1 MVTITRRRLAAGA
14 GAALAAPLLLSGR
27 SALAESRL
35 RLFWWGNP
43 ERDRRTF
50 AAVDLYKQ
58 KRPDVVVAAEA
69 IGWND
74 YWPKMATQAAGKNLP
89 DVVQMDYRYIFE
101 YARRGQLEAL
111 DPYLGKE
118 FDLAE
123 FDRTFLDSGKVDGK
137 IYGVPMGGNST
148 AAYVNRG
155 RLTALGVGVPEHLWT
170 WEDLRALAV
179 EIRKAAPSGTWAV
192 ADKGHWEPGLELFV
206 RQRGKSLYTEDG
218 KLGYAEADLADF
230 FGLWNG
236 MRRDGLTPPGDV
248 TSQDGGG
255 LDVMPLTLGKAQ
267 IDFAHSN
274 QLVALQALSK
284 DELAMTMLPNLKG
297 GRPGQYLKPAMLISV
312 AATSP
317 SKQEAA
323 KLAGYLITD
332 LDAYAILRVER
343 GVPGDKRVRQFLSD
357 KVDKLEK
364 AMVDYLEI
372 AATNVGPIPPPPP
385 KGAGELDTNLRRFYP
400 QVAFEKLSVKDAAAQ
415 FYREAQ
421 NVLRRA

>member
-1 MVTITRRRLAAGA
+1 MTTITRRHLLG
-14 GAALAAPLLLSGR
+14 GSALAAPLLLAGR
-27 SALAESRL
+27 RALAETRL

-43 ERDRRTF
+43 ERDKRTF

-58 KRPDVVVAAEA
+58 KRPDLAVAAEA
-69 IGWND
+69 LAWAD

-89 DVVQMDYRYIFE
+89 DVMQMDYRYIFE
-101 YARRGQLEAL
+101 YARRNQLEPL
-111 DPYLGKE
+111 DAYVGKE
-118 FDLAE
+118 MDLAE
-123 FDRTFLDSGKVDGK
+123 FDGTFLDSGKVDGK
-137 IYGVPMGGNST
+137 LYGVPMGGNSM
-148 AAYVNRG
+148 AAYVNKP
-155 RLTALGVGVPEHLWT
+155 RLAAAGLPVPQHLWT
-170 WEDLRALAV
+170 WEDLRAAAV
-179 EIRKAAPSGTWAV
+179 ELKKSLPAGVWAV

-206 RQRGKSLYTEDG
+206 RQRGKALYGEDG

-230 FGLWNG
+230 FGLWDG
-236 MRRDGLTPPGDV
+236 MRRDGLTPPGDI
-248 TSQDGGG
+248 TAQDGGG
-255 LDVMPLTLGKAQ
+255 LDVMPLILGKAA

-297 GRPGQYLKPAMLISV
+297 GEPGQYLKPAMLISL

-317 SKQEAA
+317 SKPEAA
-323 KLAGYLITD
+323 KLAGYLVTD

-343 GVPGDKRVRQFLSD
+343 GVPGDKRVRQFLAP

-364 AMVDYLEI
+364 AMVDYLDI

-385 KGAGELDTNLRRFYP
+385 KGAGEIDTNLRRFYP
-400 QVAFEKLSVKDAAAQ
+400 QVAFGKLSVKDAAAQ